1 VDEAADRYAAARH
14 PRAIRAIQK
23 YCRCG
28 DLESQKVETTH
39 GERYLISSGS
49 VDRHIGLGA
58 QTRPLTPGHLDL
70 DVDVAARGVRVG
82 TDFFVRLFREFREL
96 GLR

>member
-1 VDEAADRYAAARH
+1 M
-14 PRAIRAIQK
+14 PLRAILGPSERSKNIAGAATSNHK
-23 YCRCG
+23 
-28 DLESQKVETTH
+28 KVETTH

-58 QTRPLTPGHLDL
+58 QTRPLTPRHLDL